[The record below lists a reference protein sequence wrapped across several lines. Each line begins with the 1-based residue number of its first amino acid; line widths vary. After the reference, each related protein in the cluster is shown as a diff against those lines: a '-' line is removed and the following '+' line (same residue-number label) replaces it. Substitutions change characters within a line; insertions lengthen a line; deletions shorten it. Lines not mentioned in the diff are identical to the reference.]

1 LIRISPLFVAILL
14 VHALALYWLAMA
26 TRFVPPPPGAVEIP
40 VQVDFIFRK
49 RPSSMP
55 QLRADTPLRSSRSVS
70 PESPRN
76 NPADPVEMRKQRIQA
91 SITPSITLINKDGSI
106 SLPEHVRDEFLDN
119 VDDREFDVQQK
130 GLDDMDK
137 LLRRPIALEYQTT
150 RFDKDWQGDKLPLA
164 RILEEAVAKSTV
176 RVKIPIP
183 GRPGAYLRCGLAV
196 LALGGGCGFTANDD
210 GYFVR
215 GDDPDTL
222 SPEEDLQCK
231 AWWDLIVSAK
241 TQTLWRKTRQ
251 LYEQECN
258 KPLAK

>member
-1 LIRISPLFVAILL
+1 MIRISPLFVVILL
-14 VHALALYWLAMA
+14 VHALALYWLATA
-26 TRFVPPPPGAVEIP
+26 TRFVAPPGAVEMP
-40 VQVDFIFRK
+40 VQVDFVLRR
-49 RPSSMP
+49 RPSTVP
-55 QLRADTPLRSSRSVS
+55 PRQADPPVSASRSV
-70 PESPRN
+70 
-76 NPADPVEMRKQRIQA
+76 NPARPRKTPVDAIEPRKQRTE
-91 SITPSITLINKDGSI
+91 SPVSSTLTLINKDGSI
-106 SLPEHVRDEFLDN
+106 SLPEHVREAFLDN
-119 VDDREFDVQQK
+119 VEDREFDVQQN
-130 GLDDMDK
+130 GLDDMEK
-137 LLRRPIALEYQTT
+137 LLHRPVALEYQTT
-150 RFDKDWQGDKLPLA
+150 RFDKDWQGDKLPVA

-183 GRPGAYLRCGLAV
+183 GRPGAYLRCGLAI

-241 TQTLWRKTRQ
+241 TQALWRKTRQ
-251 LYEQECN
+251 LYEQECK